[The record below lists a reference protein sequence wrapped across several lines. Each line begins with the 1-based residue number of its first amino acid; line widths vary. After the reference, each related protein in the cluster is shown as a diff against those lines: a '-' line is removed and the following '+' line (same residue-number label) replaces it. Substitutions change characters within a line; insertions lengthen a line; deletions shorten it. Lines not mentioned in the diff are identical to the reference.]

1 MHNWV
6 HLFVT
11 HYADMIT
18 ITQNYLH
25 EDMEGNSHGRNDD
38 AQQFYLG
45 RH

>member
-1 MHNWV
+1 MHIGCIC
-6 HLFVT
+6 LLT
-11 HYADMIT
+11 RYAGMIT

-25 EDMEGNSHGRNDD
+25 EDKGGICYGRNDD